1 MAVTDN
7 FRARLRVRRTPHAVL
22 QPLGR
27 CKRSLAGLTV
37 AGLVAIAAAMPFA
50 AVPDAF
56 AEGSGPIRIVP
67 LEPAPGQNTQN
78 TQTVPA
84 ASSPASSQG
93 AVEATPPG
101 GVPASNSPPG
111 SSVQENTGIDASG
124 TDASGSDA
132 SGSITVQSLGSVGA
146 DTVGLLDPGNGGLP
160 FRMWEGTDRDTA
172 LLLIERLPAGTAS
185 PAANEL
191 LRRLLVSA
199 AAVPGDNGVTG
210 GNTPGGMVVAR
221 VAKLLE
227 AGWYDDAVALIET
240 AGGAD
245 RIPAL
250 AKPGAKALLASFDIA
265 GACRIAAGHSGSRDV
280 WWQKL
285 LVFCSA
291 AAGNMRE
298 AQFGLSLL
306 SESGLRDPLFFN
318 LADRVTNG
326 PKAKLPDGVTPDI
339 LETAMMRYADVTPDE
354 TMIGRLNKASLRI
367 VAENAHEDR
376 HLRLVAAEKAATGGA
391 MFPDDLAS
399 VYKSVKFDRKDIDRA
414 LSFADEHPDAE
425 GRALLYL
432 AQMADNIPAAKAEVL
447 SKLMGLFDRDGM
459 SAIGARLLSGP
470 VSELQPTQDLVWFAE
485 TAGRILAGSGNVTKA
500 RPWLDML
507 AADALRGT
515 DSVEAV
521 KDLWPEA
528 AVIGPEHAS
537 SIEASGWKAWY
548 GRLSNNRP
556 DEAERLASLVFGL
569 VGSLGGDLPK
579 EALWTMLENDAGMV
593 GRVTDTGTRTLLRDA
608 TVYGRIA
615 ESTALALISIGQ
627 AGTSGA
633 SPVLIEDSIGALRS
647 SGLESDAK
655 AIALDALLAE
665 RL

>member
-1 MAVTDN
+1 MTVTDIS
-7 FRARLRVRRTPHAVL
+7 RARGAAPTVQQR
-22 QPLGR
+22 LGR
-27 CKRSLAGLTV
+27 RRRSLAGLTV
-37 AGLVAIAAAMPFA
+37 VGFFAIAAALPFA
-50 AVPDAF
+50 AAPDAF

-67 LEPAPGQNTQN
+67 LEPTPEQNTQN

-84 ASSPASSQG
+84 TSSPASSQG
-93 AVEATPPG
+93 AVEVTPSG
-101 GVPASNSPPG
+101 EAPASNPPSG
-111 SSVQENTGIDASG
+111 SSILENAG

-191 LRRLLVSA
+191 LRRLLISA

-221 VAKLLE
+221 VGKLLE
-227 AGWYDDAVALIET
+227 AGWYDDAIALIET
-240 AGGAD
+240 AGGVD
-245 RIPAL
+245 KIPAL

-306 SESGLRDPLFFN
+306 SESGVRDPLFFN

-556 DEAERLASLVFGL
+556 DEAERLTSLVFGL

-579 EALWTMLENDAGMV
+579 EALWTMLKNDAGMV

-615 ESTALALISIGQ
+615 EATALALISIGE